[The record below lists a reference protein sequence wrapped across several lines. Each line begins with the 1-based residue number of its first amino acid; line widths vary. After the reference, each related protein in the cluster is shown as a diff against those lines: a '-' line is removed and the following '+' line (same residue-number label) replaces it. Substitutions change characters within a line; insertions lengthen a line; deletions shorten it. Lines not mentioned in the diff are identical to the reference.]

1 MVNME
6 LNFYQY
12 FTEMAMVSKSQIY
25 LDDED
30 IAYLKQFP
38 LKDWNRALK
47 LRYNDLI
54 FKCTEMGNL
63 KEDWSDNQTVSISY
77 HGITYQLQVNTRMI
91 SLIKKLKS
99 LNYDLT
105 GTNETNNESLYYKPI
120 DITLAHKL
128 IEKLLATMTPNF
140 IEKYKEEYKK
150 HFPTFKI
157 DFNSNKK
164 ILLELSYI
172 LDPKPNIV
180 YFSPNYLIHKR
191 NDPAPNE
198 ESTIDLKRKFDEIKP
213 AILAALD
220 KNFSNMTK
228 YYKNINVL
236 YWKSKYPELRT
247 HVIDYIWN
255 NFKDE
260 KYHNIDYIFKAIY
273 NLLLSKFQNGLISRR
288 NMDSLK
294 ERGVDLYSLLNQIN
308 PSTKK
313 NWTLK
318 NIQSVLNKYKSHDER
333 ANIFKKSMI

>member
-1 MVNME
+1 ME

-30 IAYLKQFP
+30 ITYLKQFP

-54 FKCTEMGNL
+54 FSCTEMGNL
-63 KEDWSDNQTVSISY
+63 KEDWSDNQTISISH
-77 HGITYQLQVNTRMI
+77 HGIEYQLQINTRMKK
-91 SLIKKLKS
+91 LIKKLKL

-105 GTNETNNESLYYKPI
+105 GTNNTNNESLYYKPI

-128 IEKLLATMTPNF
+128 IEKLLATMTPGS

-150 HFPTFKI
+150 YFPNLKA

-164 ILLELSYI
+164 MLLNLSKYY
-172 LDPKPNIV
+172 LDVKPNVV
-180 YFSPNYLIHKR
+180 YFSPNYMSHKR

-198 ESTIDLKRKFDEIKP
+198 ESTTNLKRKFDEIKP

-236 YWKSKYPELRT
+236 YWKSRYQELIT
-247 HVIDYIWN
+247 HVMDYIWN

-260 KYHNIDYIFKAIY
+260 KYHDVNYLVKAIY
-273 NLLLSKFQNGLISRR
+273 NLLFSKFQNGLISRR
-288 NMDSLK
+288 NMNSLK
-294 ERGVDLYSLLNQIN
+294 ERGIDLYSLLSKIN
-308 PSTKK
+308 PSTNK
-313 NWTLK
+313 NWTLED
-318 NIQSVLNKYKSHDER
+318 IQFVLNKYKSHDER
-333 ANIFKKSMI
+333 ATAFKT